1 MGRFVAILFVVLLL
15 ISAVILFFIGQIIA
29 GVTAV
34 IGCGYLIILLDF
46 LEKMDRQ
53 GAFQKALSKT
63 LAPVECAKEIKRNSR
78 IFSNAEFD
86 WAIETL
92 NETKGL
98 ASDDQANSEPPTE

>member
-15 ISAVILFFIGQIIA
+15 ISAVILFFIGQIIP
-29 GVTAV
+29 GVNAI
-34 IGCGYLIILLDF
+34 IGCGYLLILLDF
-46 LEKMDRQ
+46 LGKMDRQ

-63 LAPVECAKEIKRNSR
+63 LAPVECASEIKRNSR

-98 ASDDQANSEPPTE
+98 ASDDEANSEPPTE